1 MSIEL
6 ISSIILVGTLFLL
19 LYAYFLLKRTQEQ
32 IGLVMMHIDGIYAKI
47 RKNDRLSALEQTTY
61 RQKKISDVK

>member
-1 MSIEL
+1 MLEL
-6 ISSIILVGTLFLL
+6 VSSVILVGVLVLI

-32 IGLVMMHIDGIYAKI
+32 IGLVMMHIDGMYAKI
-47 RKNDRLSALEQTTY
+47 RKNDRLSALEQTAY

>member
-32 IGLVMMHIDGIYAKI
+32 IGLVMMHIDGMYAKI
-47 RKNDRLSALEQTTY
+47 RKNSRLSALEQTTY
-61 RQKKISDVK
+61 RQKKISDAK

>member
-1 MSIEL
+1 MLEL
-6 ISSIILVGTLFLL
+6 VSSVILVGVLVLI

-32 IGLVMMHIDGIYAKI
+32 IGLVMMHIDGMYAKI

-61 RQKKISDVK
+61 RQKKISDAK